1 MRTFRDAVVTTLA
14 ILWVVPCALFI
25 FDVGIIALGW
35 PEKLKTAPQYV
46 RAEQG
51 SYVTTV
57 AVVGS
62 VALTVLVILS
72 VVFMDIG
79 RG

>member
-1 MRTFRDAVVTTLA
+1 MRTFRGAVVTTLA
-14 ILWVVPCALFI
+14 ILWVVPCALLI

-35 PEKLKTAPQYV
+35 PDKPKTAPQYV
-46 RAEQG
+46 RAERG
-51 SYVTTV
+51 SYATTV
-57 AVVGS
+57 AIVGS

>member
-14 ILWVVPCALFI
+14 ILCVVPCALLI

-35 PEKLKTAPQYV
+35 PDNPKPAPQNV
-46 RAEQG
+46 RAERG

-72 VVFMDIG
+72 VVLMDIG